1 MVSATQAVTEAV
13 LPAPVLLGETRCH
26 LGEGP
31 AYDAATDAAFWFDI
45 LERKLFEA
53 DLGTGSVTCHDLP
66 LMASALAMVDDER
79 QIVSTESGLHLRSRR
94 GAMTLFRAVEAD
106 NRATRSNDARA
117 HPGGAFWFSMMS
129 KSAKAGAASIYAL
142 SGGEVVLLFSGLTIP
157 NAICFSAD
165 GRQGFFADTAQNE
178 LYRVPLDPVTGLPRQ
193 APSSLALS
201 DDGKGLDGAVIDRE
215 GLIWIARWG
224 GARIDV
230 LTDQGETV
238 RSLAVPARQPS
249 CPVFVG
255 RGFDRLLVTSAWEGQ
270 DEAAR
275 AADPLGGATFVFSPG
290 AVGKA
295 EPRVRLGAH

>member
-1 MVSATQAVTEAV
+1 MVSATQPV

-31 AYDAATDAAFWFDI
+31 AYDAATDTAFWFDI

-53 DLGTGSVTCHDLP
+53 DLETGSVVCHDLP

-79 QIVSTESGLHLRSRR
+79 QIVSTESGLYLRSRLD

-106 NRATRSNDARA
+106 NSSTRSNDARA
-117 HPGGAFWFSMMS
+117 HPGGAFWFSMMG
-129 KSAKAGAASIYAL
+129 KGEKKAGAASIYAL
-142 SGGEVVLLFSGLTIP
+142 SGGEVVLLFSALTIP

-165 GRQGFFADTAQNE
+165 GTQGFFSDTARNE
-178 LYRVPLDPVTGLPRQ
+178 LYRVPLDPVTGLPLD
-193 APSSLALS
+193 APSPLRLS
-201 DDGKGLDGAVIDRE
+201 DDGEGLDGAVIDRE

-255 RGFDRLLVTSAWEGQ
+255 KAFDRLMVTSAQEGQ
-270 DEAAR
+270 DETAR
-275 AADPLGGATFVFSPG
+275 AADPQGGATFVFTPD
-290 AVGKA
+290 AVGRP
-295 EPRVRLGAH
+295 EPRVTLGAH

>member
-1 MVSATQAVTEAV
+1 MVSPTQAVS
-13 LPAPVLLGETRCH
+13 PAPVLLGETRCH

-31 AYDAATDAAFWFDI
+31 AYDAATDDAFWFDI

-53 DLGTGSVTCHDLP
+53 DLETGSVVCHDLP
-66 LMASALAMVDDER
+66 LMASALAMIDDER
-79 QIVSTESGLHLRSRR
+79 QIVSTESGLYLRSRR
-94 GAMTLFRAVEAD
+94 DGAMTLFRAVEAN

-117 HPGGAFWFSMMS
+117 HPGGAFWFSMMG
-129 KSAKAGAASIYAL
+129 KDAMAGAASIYAL

-165 GRQGFFADTAQNE
+165 GLHGFFSDTARNQ
-178 LYRVPLDPVTGLPRQ
+178 LYRVPLDPVTGLPRE
-193 APSSLALS
+193 APCPLQLS
-201 DDGKGLDGAVIDRE
+201 DDGNGLDGAVIDRE

-230 LTDQGETV
+230 FTDQGETV

-255 RGFDRLLVTSAWEGQ
+255 RAFDRLLVTSAREGQ
-270 DEAAR
+270 DETTR
-275 AADPLGGATFVFSPG
+275 AADPQGGATFVFTPG
-290 AVGKA
+290 AVGRP
-295 EPRVRLGAH
+295 EPRVRLGAP

>member
-1 MVSATQAVTEAV
+1 MVSATQPVS
-13 LPAPVLLGETRCH
+13 PAPVLLGETRCH

-31 AYDAATDAAFWFDI
+31 AYDAATDTAFWFDI

-53 DLGTGSVTCHDLP
+53 DLEKGSVICHDLP

-79 QIVSTESGLHLRSRR
+79 QIVSTESGLYLRSRFA
-94 GAMTLFRAVEAD
+94 GAMTLFRAVDAD
-106 NRATRSNDARA
+106 NSATRSNDARA
-117 HPGGAFWFSMMS
+117 HPGGAFWFSMMG
-129 KSAKAGAASIYAL
+129 KGAKRAGAASIYAL

-165 GRQGFFADTAQNE
+165 GTQGFFADTARNE
-178 LYRVPLDPVTGLPRQ
+178 LYRVALDPVTGLPRE
-193 APSSLALS
+193 APSTLRLS

-224 GARIDV
+224 GARVDV
-230 LTDQGETV
+230 FTDQGETV

-255 RGFDRLLVTSAWEGQ
+255 KAFDRLMVTSAQEGQ

-275 AADPLGGATFVFSPG
+275 AADPQGGATFLFNPG
-290 AVGKA
+290 AVGRP
-295 EPRVRLGAH
+295 EPRVTLGAH

>member
-1 MVSATQAVTEAV
+1 MVTATQAAAAV
-13 LPAPVLLGETRCH
+13 PALLGEERCH

-31 AYDAATDAAFWFDI
+31 AYDAATDTAFWFDI

-53 DLGTGSVTCHDLP
+53 DLATGSVESHAMP

-79 QIVSTESGLHLRSRR
+79 QLVATESGLYLRSRLD

-106 NRATRSNDARA
+106 DATTRSNDARA
-117 HPGGAFWFSMMS
+117 HPCGAFWFSMMG
-129 KSAKAGAASIYAL
+129 KGAKPGAASIYAL
-142 SGGEVVLLFSGLTIP
+142 SDGEVVRLFSGLTIP

-165 GRQGFFADTAQNE
+165 GTQGFFSDTARNA
-178 LYRVPLDPVTGLPRQ
+178 LYRVPLDPATGLPRE
-193 APSSLALS
+193 APSPLRLS
-201 DDGKGLDGAVIDRE
+201 DDGEGLDGAVIDRD

-224 GARIDV
+224 GARIDA

-238 RSLAVPARQPS
+238 RSLSVPARQPS
-249 CPVFVG
+249 CSVFVG
-255 RGFDRLLVTSAWEGQ
+255 KAFNRLLVTSAREGQ

-275 AADPLGGATFVFSPG
+275 AADPQGGATFLLTPD
-290 AVGKA
+290 AIGKP